1 MATKN
6 YGVMRPHKND
16 GVMLLSHVMTED
28 EAARKVDRLNRIV
41 QDDDYFQIV
50 ALPAEDDAEKLARVQ
65 RLCRALGVAVPQ
77 RLPPPTSL
85 CTCGHTGN
93 AAQSQHGPRYSPG
106 HGACKVS
113 GCGCKQFTYAAE
125 VRS

>member
-77 RLPPPTSL
+77 RLPPPTSERS
-85 CTCGHTGN
+85 HYP
-93 AAQSQHGPRYSPG
+93 AAGELQQER
-106 HGACKVS
+106 
-113 GCGCKQFTYAAE
+113 AE
-125 VRS
+125 GVCHHPQALTHPAPERRGG